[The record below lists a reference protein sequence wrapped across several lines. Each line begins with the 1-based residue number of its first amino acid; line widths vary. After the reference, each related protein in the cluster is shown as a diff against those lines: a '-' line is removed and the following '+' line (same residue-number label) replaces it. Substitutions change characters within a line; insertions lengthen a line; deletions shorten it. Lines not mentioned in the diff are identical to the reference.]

1 MHATCHAIGCRVA
14 PRVLGLRALNRAL
27 LARQHLL
34 ARTSRTPMQVVEHLV
49 GLQAQSP
56 PDPYVALWTRIDRF
70 APAALARLLT
80 TRRAVRLALQRSTI
94 HLVTA
99 RDCLALRPM
108 LRDVQERNLFVGSPY
123 GRKLA
128 GLDRDAFLAAGRA
141 LFDERPRTTAEAG
154 ALLAQRF
161 RGRDATSL
169 GYGLRNLLALVQ
181 IPPRG
186 VWGASGQPVCTT
198 AEAWLGRPLAE
209 TAPPDALVLR
219 YLAAFGPASVAD
231 AQNWSG
237 LARLAETFE
246 RLRKRLRTFRDESGR
261 ELFDVPRAPL
271 PDEDVPAPV
280 RFLPVYDNVVLGHA
294 DRSRIVPQKPRRP
307 LGAGPL
313 SVGSVLVDG
322 FVGGFWRVT
331 REPRRAALLVDL
343 LTRPSSALKAEIV
356 EEGAGLLELV
366 AADATTRDVR
376 FVRKL

>member
-1 MHATCHAIGCRVA
+1 MA
-14 PRVLGLRALNRAL
+14 PRVLGIRALNRAL
-27 LARQHLL
+27 LARQYLL
-34 ARTSRTPMQVVEHLV
+34 ARTSRAPAQVIEHLV

-56 PDPYVALWTRIDRF
+56 PDPYVALWTRIDGFR
-70 APAALARLLT
+70 PDALARLLT

-94 HLVTA
+94 HLVSA
-99 RDCLALRPM
+99 RDCLALRPV
-108 LRDVQERNLFVGSPY
+108 LREVQERNLFVGSPY

-154 ALLAQRF
+154 ALLAKGF

-186 VWGASGQPVCTT
+186 VWGRSGQPVCATV
-198 AEAWLGRPLAE
+198 EAWLGRPLAKD
-209 TAPPDALVLR
+209 ASPDALVLR
-219 YLAAFGPASVAD
+219 YLAAFGPASVPD
-231 AQNWSG
+231 AQSWSG
-237 LARLAETFE
+237 LARLAEPFE
-246 RLRKRLRTFRDESGR
+246 RLRKRLRTFRDENSR

-271 PDEDVPAPV
+271 PDEDAVAPV

-307 LGAGPL
+307 LGAGPVG
-313 SVGSVLVDG
+313 VGSVLVDG
-322 FVGGFWRVT
+322 FVGGLWRVARQRGT
-331 REPRRAALLVDL
+331 AALLVAL
-343 LTRPSSALKAEIV
+343 LDRPSSATKTQIV
-356 EEGAGLLELV
+356 EEGARLLGLV

-376 FVRKL
+376 LVRKL

>member
-1 MHATCHAIGCRVA
+1 VAA
-14 PRVLGLRALNRAL
+14 PRVLRVRALNRAL
-27 LARQHLL
+27 LARQLLL
-34 ARTSRTPMQVVEHLV
+34 ARTSRTPAHVVEHLV

-56 PDPYVALWTRIDRF
+56 PDPYVALWTRIDGF
-70 APAALARLLT
+70 GHGDLARLLT

-99 RDCLALRPM
+99 RDCLALRPV
-108 LRDVQERNLFVGSPY
+108 LQDVQERNLFVGSPY
-123 GRKLA
+123 GRRLS

-154 ALLAQRF
+154 ALLCKRF
-161 RGRDATSL
+161 RGRDATAL
-169 GYGLRNLLALVQ
+169 GYGLRNLLTLVQ

-186 VWGASGQPVCTT
+186 VWGASGQPVCAT
-198 AEAWLGRPLAE
+198 AEAWLGRPLAK
-209 TAPPDALVLR
+209 TASPDALVLR

-231 AQNWSG
+231 AQSWSG

-246 RLRKRLRTFRDESGR
+246 RLRKRLRTFRDENGR

-294 DRSRIVPQKPRRP
+294 DRARIVPQRPRRP

-322 FVGGFWRVT
+322 FVGGFWRVE
-331 REPRRAALLVDL
+331 RDRKRAALLVDL
-343 LTRPSSALKAEIV
+343 LDRPSSATKAEVIA
-356 EEGAGLLELV
+356 EGTRLV
-366 AADATTRDVR
+366 AFVAPDAARDVR
-376 FVRKL
+376 LVRKL